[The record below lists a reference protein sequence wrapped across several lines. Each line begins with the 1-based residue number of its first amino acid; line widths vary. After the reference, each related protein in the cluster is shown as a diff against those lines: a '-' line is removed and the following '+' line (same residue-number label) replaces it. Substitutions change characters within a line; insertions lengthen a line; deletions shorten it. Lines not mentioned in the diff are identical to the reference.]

1 MQGSAFN
8 PPIQEYNNLELE
20 SNMKTDKSGEVDKM
34 GFLPGLFMGKSNRF
48 DVIVV
53 GIGAMGSSTCYELAR
68 RGVRVLGIEQFDIP
82 HTLGSYHGFSRMIR
96 LAYHEHPD
104 YVPLLKR
111 AYERWEKI
119 EEVSGEKL
127 LYITGGVYMGRRDGE
142 VVRGVARFAASFS

>member
-1 MQGSAFN
+1 
-8 PPIQEYNNLELE
+8 
-20 SNMKTDKSGEVDKM
+20 MKTDKSGEVDKM
-34 GFLPGLFMGKSNRF
+34 GLLTGLFMAKTNRY

-53 GIGAMGSSTCYELAR
+53 GIGAKGSSTCYELAR

-111 AYERWEKI
+111 AYERWDEFEK
-119 EEVSGEKL
+119 VSGEKL
-127 LYITGGVYMGRRDGE
+127 LYVTGGIYMGRRRRGGE
-142 VVRGVARFAASFS
+142 RGVARFAAASS